1 MCHFPLLILLCVLF
15 TGKNHRCEYNYM
27 LTPVIPP
34 NESLILG
41 VVWRIPNTMTQWDL
55 SQEWK
60 VGSTYENQRNTPY

>member
-1 MCHFPLLILLCVLF
+1 
-15 TGKNHRCEYNYM
+15 M

-34 NESLILG
+34 NESLILE

-60 VGSTYENQRNTPY
+60 MGSTYENQHKTPY